1 MIRITAI
8 AVGRVQGVGYRY
20 YVRVCA
26 AETGITGYVKNMP
39 DGSVMVVTEG
49 SRDAVESFIRLLW
62 AQENLMIRVRDLFV
76 TPGEATGEFVGF
88 GVKW

>member
-20 YVRVCA
+20 YVRGCA
-26 AETGITGYVKNMP
+26 ADTGVTGYARNMP
-39 DGSVMVVTEG
+39 DGSVMIVAEG
-49 SRDAVESFIRLLW
+49 NRDAVESFTRLLW
-62 AQENLMIRVRDLFV
+62 APENLMIRVRDLFV